1 MAELFDLYDE
11 NMQPLGLIHERGV
24 PVPDGKYHIVAAILP
39 VNFENKILITKR
51 DPMKTYGGLWEITEG
66 AVISGETPLQGAVRE
81 LREETGLRALP
92 EALDYRG
99 NIVFKRSHHCHIVTF
114 YLFRA
119 DFREEDVIL
128 QPGETTAAR
137 LVYPSEIEQ
146 MAKTG
151 EFIPFV
157 YQRLKAVYPDIFGVS
172 MP

>member
-1 MAELFDLYDE
+1 MAEMFDLYNE
-11 NMQPLGLIHERGV
+11 HMEPLGQLHERGI
-24 PVPDGKYHIVAAILP
+24 PVPDGKYHIVAAVLS

-51 DPMKTYGGLWEITEG
+51 DCDKTYGGLWEITEG
-66 AVISGETPLQGAVRE
+66 AVIAGETPLMGAVRE

-99 NIVFKRSHHCHIVTF
+99 NLVFKRPRHCHIVSF

-119 DFREEDVIL
+119 DFHEDSIIL
-128 QPGETTAAR
+128 QPGETVAAR
-137 LVYPSEIEQ
+137 LVYPAEIEQ
-146 MAKTG
+146 MAKKG

-157 YQRLKAVYPDIFGVS
+157 YQRLKAVYPDIFGED